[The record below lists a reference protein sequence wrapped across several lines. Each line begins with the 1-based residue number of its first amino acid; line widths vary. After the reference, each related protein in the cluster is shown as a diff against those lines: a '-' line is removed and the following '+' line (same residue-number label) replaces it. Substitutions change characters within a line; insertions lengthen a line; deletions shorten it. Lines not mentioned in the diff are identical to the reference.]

1 MRAERISPA
10 SGTVH
15 TDFGCRLAQQN
26 TDNRRRLRSL
36 NLVRCAR
43 PRPMGSPSAADHE
56 ASSTSADHDWFEYVN
71 NETPRQGGRGA
82 R

>member
-15 TDFGCRLAQQN
+15 TDVGCRLAQQN
-26 TDNRRRLRSL
+26 ADNRRCLRSL
-36 NLVRCAR
+36 NPVRRGR
-43 PRPMGSPSAADHE
+43 PKTMRSSSVANHQP
-56 ASSTSADHDWFEYVN
+56 SSTSGDYDWFECVN
-71 NETPRQGGRGA
+71 NETPWQGGRGA

>member
-1 MRAERISPA
+1 MRAERTSPA

-15 TDFGCRLAQQN
+15 TDLGCRLAQQDAD
-26 TDNRRRLRSL
+26 TRRRLRSL
-36 NLVRCAR
+36 NPVRRAR

>member
-15 TDFGCRLAQQN
+15 TDLGCRLAQRN
-26 TDNRRRLRSL
+26 ADNRRRLRSL
-36 NLVRCAR
+36 NPVRRAR

-56 ASSTSADHDWFEYVN
+56 ASSTSADYDWFEYVN
-71 NETPRQGGRGA
+71 NETPRQGDRGA